1 MSRLR
6 PLAGVRLPSI
16 AGLTV
21 LFVTACGGTSA
32 PTSALASSV
41 ASVRAS
47 APAQSSVP
55 AIAAAKPGATVSV
68 KVWDGQTTIEAPI
81 YIAQERGYFK
91 EQGIEIQAVDV
102 PGAFDTQVPLLATG
116 QLDVGGGS
124 LVPALFN
131 AAGRGLPIRMTA
143 IGTMHVPGRSQLF
156 VARKDLVDSGQ
167 LDTYAG
173 LKGKVI
179 ARPTPLGSVTIAI
192 EKALEKGGLTPNDIT
207 WVDLPIPDTIPAL
220 ANKKVDIGFLA
231 EPFAA
236 QAISRGV
243 GVKWREMADTIP
255 NHVSSIWVYGSKLI
269 QDDPDT
275 GKRFMVAVMHGMR
288 DYEDA
293 FGKNTGRADVVNILV
308 KHTAVKDPA
317 LYDKMQ
323 AIFEPA
329 SGEFPLDT
337 FQEDYDWL
345 KAHGAIQQ
353 PAPDLTKVVD
363 TRFVQSAVQQLGPYK

>member
-1 MSRLR
+1 MASAAQPVKPGLFMPPLRYFAGSRLR
-6 PLAGVRLPSI
+6 FTAG
-16 AGLTV
+16 
-21 LFVTACGGTSA
+21 SA
-32 PTSALASSV
+32 PASAPPSLAQSAPVQPS
-41 ASVRAS
+41 AS
-47 APAQSSVP
+47 APAT
-55 AIAAAKPGATVSV
+55 AKPGATVSL

-81 YIAQERGYFK
+81 YIALERGYFK
-91 EQGIEIQAVDV
+91 DQGIDLQPVDV
-102 PGAFDTQVPLLATG
+102 PGAFDAQVPLLATG

-124 LVPALFN
+124 IVPALFN
-131 AAGRGLPIRMTA
+131 AAGRGLPIRMSA

-167 LDTYAG
+167 LDSYTG

-192 EKALEKGGLTPNDIT
+192 EKALEKGGLTASDIT
-207 WVDLPIPDTIPAL
+207 WVELPIPDTIPAL

-236 QAISRGV
+236 QAIARGV
-243 GVKWREMADTIP
+243 AVKWREMADTIP

-269 QDDPDT
+269 QDDPET
-275 GKRFMVAVMHGMR
+275 GKRFMVAVMRGMR

-293 FGKNTGRADVVNILV
+293 FGKNKGRADVVNILV

-329 SGEFPLDT
+329 AGQFPLDT
-337 FQEDYDWL
+337 LQQDFDWL
-345 KAHGAIQQ
+345 KAHGGIQQ
-353 PAPDLTKVVD
+353 PAPELTKVVD
-363 TRFVQSAVQQLGPYK
+363 TRFVQYAVQTLGPYQ